1 MPYSNSCLRWGPPP
15 IVAQSCSPAA
25 THQRERR
32 LQAVLEQQKD
42 GGDDAPKARRT
53 PGQYPDPLGNRGGRA
68 GKPWRVLN
76 RGAEYNARA
85 AKACADGVE
94 DAGCWRGRGGQ
105 IASHPQQ
112 VHTPEARGWTAE
124 TREGRRRRRRRG
136 DEGERRDRIGRRDC
150 RPQGGAQ
157 RTVAGGG
164 RHADKQKTKGQQ
176 DGGGR

>member
-1 MPYSNSCLRWGPPP
+1 MTTRQGR
-15 IVAQSCSPAA
+15 A
-25 THQRERR
+25 
-32 LQAVLEQQKD
+32 
-42 GGDDAPKARRT
+42 KARRT

-112 VHTPEARGWTAE
+112 VHAPEARGWTAE
-124 TREGRRRRRRRG
+124 MREGRRRRRRRG
-136 DEGERRDRIGRRDC
+136 DEGERRDRK
-150 RPQGGAQ
+150 GAA
-157 RTVAGGG
+157 TVARKVVPNARRRAEGDMQINRKRKGN
-164 RHADKQKTKGQQ
+164 KTAVVGNLIPEELR
-176 DGGGR
+176 DATAPPLCSHNDAR